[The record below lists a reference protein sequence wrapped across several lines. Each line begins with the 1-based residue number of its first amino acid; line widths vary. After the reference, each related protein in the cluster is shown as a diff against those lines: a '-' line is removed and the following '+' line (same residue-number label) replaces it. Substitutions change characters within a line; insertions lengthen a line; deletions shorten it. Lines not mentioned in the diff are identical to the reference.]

1 MNYIFPKKLQRGDLI
16 RVIAPSRTM
25 KIISQECRE
34 LATEHLESLGLRVS
48 FGTHVEEA
56 DRFLSARVA
65 HRVADLHDAFSDPE
79 VKGILTVIG
88 GFNANQLLA
97 ELDYDLIK
105 ANPKVFCGY
114 SDITVLTSAITAQT
128 GLVTYSGPHYS
139 SFGQQHGW
147 EYTTRAFA
155 ECVMED
161 APLSIQPA
169 ETWSDDSWWLDQLAR
184 NFRPNPGWWIIHP
197 GEAKGTI
204 MGGNL
209 NTLNLL
215 QGTPYFPSIKN
226 SILFLEDDELS
237 NAHTFDRDLQS
248 LIQTPEF
255 ASVRGI
261 VIGRFQKKSEVDR
274 ELLTAIL
281 ELKPELAYLPI
292 IANVDFGHTD
302 PRITFPIGGEAEL
315 MADAQHPS
323 LTITKH

>member
-1 MNYIFPKKLQRGDLI
+1 MKYIFPQKLQRGDVI

-48 FGTHVEEA
+48 FGKHVEEA
-56 DRFLSARVA
+56 DQFLSTTVA
-65 HRVADLHDAFSDPE
+65 NRVADLHDAFSDPE

-88 GFNANQLLA
+88 GFNSNQLLA

-105 ANPKVFCGY
+105 ANPKVVCGY
-114 SDITVLTSAITAQT
+114 SDITALTGAITAQT

-139 SFGQQHGW
+139 SFGQLHGW
-147 EYTTRAFA
+147 EYTLKAFA

-161 APLSIQPA
+161 GPLSIKPA
-169 ETWSDDSWWLDQLAR
+169 ETWSDDSWWLDQVVR
-184 NFRPNPGWWIIHP
+184 NFRPNPGWWVIHP
-197 GEAKGTI
+197 GEAKGTV

-209 NTLNLL
+209 NTFNLL

-226 SILFLEDDELS
+226 SLLFLEDDELTNS
-237 NAHTFDRDLQS
+237 HTFDRDLQS
-248 LIQTPEF
+248 LIHTPDF
-255 ASVRGI
+255 ASVTGL
-261 VIGRFQKKSEVDR
+261 VIGRFQQKSDISR
-274 ELLTAIL
+274 ELLTQIVDC
-281 ELKPELAYLPI
+281 KPQLAYLPI

-315 MADAQHPS
+315 MADSKQPH